1 MSDITFADMFII
13 LLICCLIAAILSLV
27 HRGKKPQPGAG
38 QDDTVSPADE
48 KQEKQENQTE
58 DH

>member
-1 MSDITFADMFII
+1 MSDITFADIFIT
-13 LLICCLIAAILSLV
+13 LLICGLIAAILSLV
-27 HRGKKPQPGAG
+27 QRGKKPQPGAG

-48 KQEKQENQTE
+48 KQEKQEKKAE